1 MISFKHYPLLNEV
14 QWVVA
19 VVEELGW
26 VLAAFTIL

>member
-1 MISFKHYPLLNEV
+1 MISFKTQSCEV

-26 VLAAFTIL
+26 VLEAFTML